1 MALRSRGKA
10 SMVGAITLG
19 LIVSMTVVSA
29 PAQAAS
35 LVGKPCK
42 KVGATTV
49 DGSGRTLVCVK
60 VKRGKNKERKPRA
73 GGRRW
78 LCRSASS

>member
-1 MALRSRGKA
+1 
-10 SMVGAITLG
+10 MVGAITLG

-42 KVGATTV
+42 KVGATMG
-49 DGSGRTLVCVK
+49 DGPGRTVICTKIKKGKKKGKLVWKLMK
-60 VKRGKNKERKPRA
+60 VAPAPGCDEGSPT
-73 GGRRW
+73 
-78 LCRSASS
+78 C